1 MKDKSPSEVIFRLKR
16 SNDNKLRPNTLW
28 EDYAAGRKFFQPSY
42 KLMNS
47 YTDSDIRLSNFNF
60 NKDENTEEEFINKY
74 PGNDFSDKVN
84 DVKVFVYL
92 KCI

>member
-1 MKDKSPSEVIFRLKR
+1 
-16 SNDNKLRPNTLW
+16 
-28 EDYAAGRKFFQPSY
+28 
-42 KLMNS
+42 MNS